1 MQRFMRLA
9 YAHPWVVVLT
19 LAVITAASL
28 FLARGLRLDPSV
40 DGMMTD
46 DPEARAIYARTVETF
61 GTDQVTVICLRDPDL
76 FDPDRLALIDE
87 LAYQLEGLP
96 GVVRVESLF
105 SAADFR
111 DDQGTLRSGPLMR
124 QPPADRDE
132 ARAILAQ
139 ALENPLVAG
148 NLLSRD
154 GTTTSVNVFIEP
166 DQDDPQFYETLAAS
180 IETLL
185 APCQGRFEEAFQL
198 GNPYFRTVISQT
210 MIHDQMRLV
219 PLSVAVLILTL
230 VLMTRSPAS
239 AILPLLTAGTSVCW
253 MAAFMAL
260 ADIPLNI
267 LTIIVPSLIIVIGS
281 TEDIHLISEYREG
294 LHKRGPGKLAF
305 DYMVSKMGVVILIT
319 SLTTFL
325 GFASITVNKIEIL
338 RQFGMA
344 AAFGLLVN
352 PVITVALIPAYL
364 RLTGGR
370 GASPLA
376 PAGPPPRGDEDE
388 NAEPEPWK
396 KNLSIFDLLGRAASS
411 AANRHDRKLVAG
423 LLLFAAGLALFS
435 FNVRL
440 NNDILGVFKKSSPI
454 RQRTE
459 AMAAH
464 LPGVQTF
471 SIAISS
477 GVQGMFKK
485 PEALRAVAAIQD
497 YIAASPEFDASFSL
511 ADSLRLINREMH
523 GGAQAHY
530 AIPAT
535 EDQVAQYLLFIHDS
549 DLRRSVNPDFSQFHI
564 LVRHSLQS
572 SYEQKQALE
581 GLRAF
586 MAKTLGPHYQS
597 AFTGESMLILGGA
610 DSIAEGQALSIALL
624 LGIIFLIMSV
634 LFVNV
639 KAGLLSL
646 LPNIF
651 PVLIMFGTMGITGI
665 PLNIGTAMVAAIA
678 IGIAVDD
685 TIHFMT
691 RYNKE
696 MLRLKDQHRAM
707 EVCIHAEIR
716 PVTATSLALA
726 LGFSVLLA
734 SEFVTIIQ
742 FGALSALVML
752 AALIGDLL
760 LTGPLLANTKLLTL
774 WDMLSLHVDPQV
786 IRQSEFFRELRPWHI
801 KKIILMG
808 RIQERRAGESI
819 FDEWD
824 QGDSMYI
831 ILSGEVRA
839 FSIQEDT
846 GREVPYALFGV
857 GDVFGQTAML
867 DPGPRSYSA
876 RAFSDLH
883 LVEISHADFQR
894 LHRLYPRL
902 ASLAHRNLARILG
915 HRLAIANVMY
925 YQKSLQNQG

>member
-1 MQRFMRLA
+1 VQRLMRFA
-9 YAHPWVVVLT
+9 YARPWVVILI

-28 FLARGLRLDPSV
+28 FVAKDLRIDPSV

-46 DPEARAIYARTVETF
+46 DPLARDFHERTVGTF

-76 FDPDRLALIDE
+76 FDPERLALIEE

-105 SAADFR
+105 SAADFHY
-111 DDQGTLRSGPLMR
+111 DEGTLRSGPLMR
-124 QPPADRDE
+124 QPPESREEADAVRQ
-132 ARAILAQ
+132 RALA
-139 ALENPLVAG
+139 NPLVAG
-148 NLLSRD
+148 NLLSKD

-166 DQDDPQFYETLAAS
+166 DRSDPEYYNTLAAS

-185 APCQGRFEEAFQL
+185 GPCQGAFEQAFQL
-198 GNPYFRTVISQT
+198 GNPYFRTVISKT
-210 MIHDQMRLV
+210 MIDDQLRLV
-219 PLSVAVLILTL
+219 PLSVLVLVLTL
-230 VLMTRSPAS
+230 VLMTRSLAS

-253 MAAFMAL
+253 MAAFMVL

-294 LHKRGPGKLAF
+294 LHKRGTGRLAF

-352 PVITVALIPAYL
+352 PIVTIVLIPACL
-364 RLTGGR
+364 RLVAGR
-370 GASPLA
+370 A
-376 PAGPPPRGDEDE
+376 PAGAAPQGAGQDDDE
-388 NAEPEPWK
+388 NAEPQPWK
-396 KNLSIFDLLGRAASS
+396 KGPGLFDVLGRAASA
-411 AANRHDRKLVAG
+411 AANRPDRKMVAG
-423 LLLFAAGLALFS
+423 LLLFAVGISLFS
-435 FNVRL
+435 VNVRL
-440 NNDILGVFKKSSPI
+440 NNDILGVFKESSPI
-454 RQRTE
+454 RQRTA
-459 AMAAH
+459 AMGAH

-471 SIAISS
+471 SIAIS
-477 GVQGMFKK
+477 GGMAGMFKT
-485 PEALRAVAAIQD
+485 PEALRKVAAIQD
-497 YIAASPEFDASFSL
+497 YITASPAFDTSFSL

-523 GGAQAHY
+523 DGAPASY
-530 AIPAT
+530 TIPESEAL
-535 EDQVAQYLLFIHDS
+535 VSQYLLFIQDA
-549 DLRRSVNPDFSQFHI
+549 DLRRSVSPDFSKFHI

-572 SYEQKQALE
+572 SYEQKQALAD
-581 GLRAF
+581 LRRF
-586 MAKTLGPHYQS
+586 MNQTLGPHYQS
-597 AFTGESMLILGGA
+597 EFTGESMLILGGA
-610 DSIAEGQALSIALL
+610 DSIAQGQALSIALL
-624 LGIIFLIMSV
+624 LGIIFIIMSV
-634 LFVNV
+634 LFVNM

-651 PVLIMFGTMGITGI
+651 PVLIMFGAMGLTGI

-742 FGALSALVML
+742 FGALSALVMI
-752 AALIGDLL
+752 AALVGDLL

-774 WDMLSLHVDPQV
+774 WDMLALHVDPLV
-786 IRQSEFFRELRPWHI
+786 IRQSEFFRDLRLWHI

-808 RIQERRAGESI
+808 RIQERRAGETI
-819 FDEWD
+819 FTEWD

-831 ILSGEVRA
+831 ILNGEVRA
-839 FSIQEDT
+839 FSTEEDT

-876 RAFSDLH
+876 RASSDLH
-883 LVEISHADFQR
+883 VVEISNADFNR

-902 ASLAHRNLARILG
+902 ASMAHRNLARILG